1 MTANNHE
8 NENNLILVAIILA
21 LFFAI
26 VLTSCGSRKVQK
38 SETKE
43 TEKTEIK
50 TETKTETTVTNNT
63 KILDSST
70 TDEFEISPISD
81 TIPMVVNGITY
92 KNAKIR
98 RKKTKNNISIVKD
111 VKVQHNE
118 EKRYL
123 KTDKRDLIIERKVI
137 DKKESF
143 WWLLWFLLLIPAYY
157 LWRKYKGY
165 FI

>member
-157 LWRKYKGY
+157 LCRKYKGF

>member
-43 TEKTEIK
+43 TEKTEVKTEEK
-50 TETKTETTVTNNT
+50 TETKITDNT
-63 KILDSST
+63 KIVDTST
-70 TDEFEISPISD
+70 TDEIEISPISD

-92 KNAKIR
+92 INAKIR

-118 EKRYL
+118 EKSYL
-123 KTDKRDLIIERKVI
+123 KTDKRDLIIESKVI

>member
-26 VLTSCGSRKVQK
+26 VLTSCSSRKVQK

-50 TETKTETTVTNNT
+50 TEEKTETKLTDNT
-63 KILDSST
+63 KIVDTST
-70 TDEFEISPISD
+70 TDEIEIVPVD
-81 TIPMVVNGITY
+81 NTLPFTINGKEY
-92 KNAKIR
+92 KNVKIR
-98 RKKTKNNISIVKD
+98 HKKSRNNITINKD
-111 VKVQHNE
+111 VKVHHNAQ
-118 EKRYL
+118 KSGL
-123 KTDKRDLIIERKVI
+123 KTVKRDLIIERKVI
-137 DKKESF
+137 DRKQSF